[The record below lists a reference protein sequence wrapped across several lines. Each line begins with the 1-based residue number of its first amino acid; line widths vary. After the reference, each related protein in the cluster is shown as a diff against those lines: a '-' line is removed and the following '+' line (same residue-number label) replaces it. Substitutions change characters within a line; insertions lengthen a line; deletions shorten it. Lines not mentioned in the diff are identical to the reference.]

1 MFLVSSEEFLLIYWV
16 VFIAFDPRSAQCFS
30 EGQDIYFIFYLR
42 RCPSDDVGECHAEE
56 FIRFIRYPMR

>member
-1 MFLVSSEEFLLIYWV
+1 LYLSLLILEALSV
-16 VFIAFDPRSAQCFS
+16 SVR
-30 EGQDIYFIFYLR
+30 GQDIHFIFYLR